1 MLLPIFFLLL
11 LPLTT
16 TSLECFTCGV
26 FLSAPEPMCRGEI
39 RNNSCAPENLGC
51 LSIIG
56 HKSDGT
62 YYVEKRCAEKTDD
75 LTDGC
80 INIGIRGIAAKQC
93 LCRDNLCNSSPG
105 HLSHTCH
112 GLGLL
117 GFFSYIVLRVF

>member
-1 MLLPIFFLLL
+1 MLHPSIFLLLL

-16 TSLECFTCGV
+16 FQLECFTCGV
-26 FLSAPEPMCRGEI
+26 FLSAPDPMCRGEI

-62 YYVEKRCAEKTDD
+62 YYVEKRCAEKTDN

-80 INIGIRGIAAKQC
+80 INVGIRGIAAKQC
-93 LCRDNLCNSSPG
+93 LCQGNLCNSSNQK
-105 HLSHTCH
+105 TFIT
-112 GLGLL
+112 GLGLIL
-117 GFFSYIVLRVF
+117 SLSFVIFKNF

>member
-1 MLLPIFFLLL
+1 MILPTLLLFLLPISVS
-11 LPLTT
+11 
-16 TSLECFTCGV
+16 SLECFTCGV

-56 HKSDGT
+56 HKADGT

-105 HLSHTCH
+105 HLLQDTC
-112 GLGLL
+112 LGLFL
-117 GFFSYIVLRVF
+117 GFFYLVLRNI